1 MRVDISGWPQI
12 GQRYVAAR
20 SDEARDAAQG
30 DERAEDGGLDDRI
43 GHVGIRVSLSE
54 AGKAQASDEAKKNQ
68 DIDESSLPDSIK
80 QILKM
85 IRKLKEDLREKMA
98 ELQSVATDQGLDDET
113 RMQRMEGLQSEVA
126 SLNGAISQATASL
139 MKAMREAGLSGE
151 QMLEA
156 AQLLMK

>member
-12 GQRYVAAR
+12 GQRYAAAR
-20 SDEARDAAQG
+20 SNEARDASQG

-54 AGKAQASDEAKKNQ
+54 AGKAQASEEAKKNQ
-68 DIDESSLPDSIK
+68 DIDESSLPDNIK

-85 IRKLKEDLREKMA
+85 IRKLKEELREKMA
-98 ELQSVATDQGLDDET
+98 ELQAVATDQGLDDET
-113 RMQRMEGLQSEVA
+113 RMQSMEGLQSEIA
-126 SLNGAISQATASL
+126 SLNGAISQANASL
-139 MKAMREAGLSGE
+139 MKAMRDAGLSGE

>member
-1 MRVDISGWPQI
+1 M
-12 GQRYVAAR
+12 
-20 SDEARDAAQG
+20 
-30 DERAEDGGLDDRI
+30 
-43 GHVGIRVSLSE
+43 RVSLSE

>member
-12 GQRYVAAR
+12 GQRYAAAR
-20 SDEARDAAQG
+20 SSEARDAGQG
-30 DERAEDGGLDDRI
+30 DERVEDGGLDERI

-54 AGKAQASDEAKKNQ
+54 AGKAQASEEAKKNQ

-139 MKAMREAGLSGE
+139 MKAMREAGLSGD